1 MKNKTIFIGLGIVAV
16 AGLGFYLWN
25 KSKGAKTSSA
35 DGDYSENES
44 SANGK
49 SYNPLQSS
57 SSLGDAITID
67 KIKES
72 IKVLGKDKKINEL
85 ILQDI
90 SNFVK
95 NLKDATLAK
104 AILEFSDRFRTY
116 SDGMGNPQAKLLR
129 QRILDYLSQYTA
141 TSVSSIPKG
150 TLSSSSSSSD
160 SGIVRKIEKNISALG
175 LDTRVNSANLSEIS
189 KLAQMLRD
197 SNLSKAVISFVESFF
212 KGGNTTSTMQSQ
224 SLIANTLKFLSKY

>member
-1 MKNKTIFIGLGIVAV
+1 MKNKTIFIGLGIIAV

-25 KSKGAKTSSA
+25 KRKGEKKSSA

-49 SYNPLQSS
+49 SYNPLPSQSS
-57 SSLGDAITID
+57 DKVTID

-72 IKVLGKDKKINEL
+72 INVLGKDKKINEL

-104 AILEFSDRFRTY
+104 VILEFSARFRTY
-116 SDGMGNPQAKLLR
+116 SDGMGNPQAKALR

-150 TLSSSSSSSD
+150 TSSSSSSSSD